1 MPISR
6 RQAAAALSALPLAA
20 LPLAALPG
28 TAVAASSAAGVSSTP
43 PHPVRARTLYIAGDS
58 TAADKHLSAAPES
71 GWGTALPFFLG
82 KHLTVANHAVNGRSS
97 KSFLDEGR
105 LTPILDALRPGDLL
119 LVQFGH
125 NDEKDTDPTRYTE
138 PWSTYQEYLRRYV
151 AGAREAG
158 ARPVLLTSVERR
170 RFDAAGNS
178 VPTHGDYPAAM
189 RALAAAE
196 RVPLLDLQA
205 ATLALW
211 QRLGVAES
219 TTYFNWLAPGESPN
233 YPDGVSDNTHFRPR
247 GAVAVARL
255 VARALRDERVLAPRE
270 VRRLR
275 EEIPESWLTWLDD

>member
-20 LPLAALPG
+20 LPRTAAAAPSTAGAPG
-28 TAVAASSAAGVSSTP
+28 TPRPA
-43 PHPVRARTLYIAGDS
+43 RARTLYLAGDS
-58 TAADKHLSAAPES
+58 TAADKYRAAAPES

-105 LTPILDALRPGDLL
+105 LTPILGALRPGDLL

-138 PWSTYQEYLRRYV
+138 PWSTYQECLRRYV
-151 AGAREAG
+151 TGAREAG

-211 QRLGVAES
+211 QRLGVARS
-219 TTYFNWLAPGESPN
+219 QTYFNWLAPGESPN
-233 YPDGVSDNTHFRPR
+233 YPDGVADNTHFRPR
-247 GAVAVARL
+247 GAIEVARL
-255 VARALRDERVLAPRE
+255 VALALRDERVLAPRE
-270 VRRLR
+270 LRRPGA
-275 EEIPESWLTWLDD
+275 EIPESRLTWLDD